1 LNCLIKIRNLTW
13 FLLIATCGGCAS
25 PARAPLAQT
34 AAGSAP
40 EANGAPTALRA
51 AATAGYRRVVR
62 DGQELYCRQD
72 EILGTK
78 IQRGE
83 ICRTGAELERM
94 RLNSDEFMRRIGDA
108 VGPGGAPS
116 TSPTGR

>member
-1 LNCLIKIRNLTW
+1 MC
-13 FLLIATCGGCAS
+13 FLALAMCAACAS
-25 PARAPLAQT
+25 APPAPSRPGEAVPPAAPAT
-34 AAGSAP
+34 
-40 EANGAPTALRA
+40 TALRET
-51 AATAGYRRVVR
+51 ATAGYRRVVR
-62 DGQELYCRQD
+62 NGQELYCRKD
-72 EILGTK
+72 DVLGTK

-94 RLNSDEFMRRIGDA
+94 RLNSDDFMRRIGDA